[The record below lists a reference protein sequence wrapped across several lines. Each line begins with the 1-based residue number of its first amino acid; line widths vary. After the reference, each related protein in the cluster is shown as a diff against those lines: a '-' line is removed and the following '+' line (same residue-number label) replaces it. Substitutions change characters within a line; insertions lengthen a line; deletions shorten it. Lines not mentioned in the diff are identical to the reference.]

1 MPVGRLAGLL
11 PATHERA
18 ERSPLAQRDDGAS
31 VQSQPVH
38 FHFSGFT
45 ANLSLASAEI
55 AQLSGR
61 DFSSANLG
69 THDGQGRNKVRFDK
83 FPQGG
88 KSPQLGKYFC
98 GVIKPTADRRSELS
112 PMKPQLRGAF
122 ALQAKSLTYGRRRF
136 DRATA
141 WAFNKKFSGRATRS
155 KPCNSRDGKAAGD
168 ARRIATLPGAAARAP
183 IKKDHDARP
192 RGAATKVRTPFR
204 QTRDA
209 TLKAAFVFSE
219 QPVTVA
225 RGKEP
230 TNHQHTT
237 GAISF
242 SCPVGDD
249 DRHDVRSGHP
259 INFVRVRSGRRDGR
273 RHEPSNF

>member
-1 MPVGRLAGLL
+1 LPVGRLAGLL

-18 ERSPLAQRDDGAS
+18 KRSPLAQRDDGAS

-88 KSPQLGKYFC
+88 KSPHLGKYFC
-98 GVIKPTADRRSELS
+98 GGHRADRKPAVKLS

-122 ALQAKSLTYGRRRF
+122 ALQAKNLAYDRRRF
-136 DRATA
+136 DRMMAGT
-141 WAFNKKFSGRATRS
+141 FNKK
-155 KPCNSRDGKAAGD
+155 
-168 ARRIATLPGAAARAP
+168 
-183 IKKDHDARP
+183 
-192 RGAATKVRTPFR
+192 
-204 QTRDA
+204 
-209 TLKAAFVFSE
+209 
-219 QPVTVA
+219 
-225 RGKEP
+225 
-230 TNHQHTT
+230 
-237 GAISF
+237 
-242 SCPVGDD
+242 
-249 DRHDVRSGHP
+249 
-259 INFVRVRSGRRDGR
+259 
-273 RHEPSNF
+273 